1 MAFNTGNP
9 IGSTDARDLS
19 DNAENLDIALGTLSP
34 RWKDRFGNNRDSFE
48 GRLAKG
54 SFYRVGTFSAGY
66 TLTNM
71 RQTLEY
77 GGHEYSWSG
86 TFPKVVAAGATPTS
100 SGGIGAGAWVDRTDD
115 ALRGDIGVVFKCF
128 NSVSEMVSDQ
138 SLQPGQYVKT
148 VSYYYSYGV
157 DKYGSSGGNT
167 YVIENKS
174 AGSFDDGGSY
184 IFLANGN
191 VARGLFENGV
201 DVLQFG
207 AKRDGVSD
215 DTIAIQ
221 SAIDYSR
228 RFVAITAGLI
238 SAAGPVVRVPA
249 GVYAIKTVTRK
260 SGVTIEGEGSRSTY
274 FVSLPQSPGV
284 TFGAFEISTG
294 PVVASHLRGV
304 CICGGATTTSNVPTN
319 SWQYGIYTHAKWDTN
334 NYPLGCGLWY
344 SNYEDVYVKSFK
356 FGEWSRAGYTWANS
370 LRPNQFISYIN
381 CTFLVTT
388 DGVARRFTG
397 QHGQISI
404 IGGDNGGLSGLVAE
418 RAIMCYYDPDPSTT
432 ADNNSGYGEST
443 SDTAN
448 TGDAVRAPELIKFTG
463 GASIQRSK
471 IGCQIENSEGVS
483 FDSCWFESL
492 GAAFSIRSDSS
503 VSVTNSRFANAADGN
518 KLGGAGGGYLI
529 DMSTSD
535 KFDFGIGNVIRG
547 TLDNI
552 FEPGLDFAVL
562 HKLTTAPVNRSTL
575 GKTNVLSP
583 PQYTA
588 TSTGL
593 VTLRAFKD
601 VFVRAYQS
609 DLSVKIENIDSF
621 LMPGEIL
628 IIRAWNGPITLKNT
642 GNINL
647 LGSSEVTVGLNG
659 KIMLTRTYNYSS
671 KDFELVSIYNPPVSS
686 APTSGGYYAKG
697 TMLYK
702 TDPAPGASPGW
713 ICTTAGL
720 AGSGAVFTQMPA
732 LLSS

>member
-1 MAFNTGNP
+1 MTTFKTGNP

-71 RQTLEY
+71 RQTLEHN
-77 GGHEYSWSG
+77 GLEYSWSG
-86 TFPKVVAAGATPTS
+86 SFPKIVAAGSTPTPVS
-100 SGGIGAGAWVDRTDD
+100 NGNWVDRS
-115 ALRGDIGVVFKCF
+115 GDVIKQDLNVIIRTFDNVA
-128 NSVSEMVSDQ
+128 EMVADA
-138 SLQPGQYVKT
+138 SLTIGRVVST
-148 VSYYYSYGV
+148 ISYYSTWTSDEYSAG
-157 DKYGSSGGNT
+157 GGNT
-167 YVIENKS
+167 YVIEGRS

-184 IFLANGN
+184 IFLANGM
-191 VARGLFENGV
+191 VARGLFPSGV

-207 AKRDGVSD
+207 AKRDGVTD
-215 DTIAIQ
+215 DTVAIQ
-221 SAIDYSR
+221 NAINYSR
-228 RFVAITAGLI
+228 RFVAISGGLVSTAG
-238 SAAGPVVRVPA
+238 PTVRVPA
-249 GVYAIKTVTRK
+249 GVYAIKTIVRK
-260 SGVTIEGEGSRSTY
+260 SGVTIEGDGSRCTY

-304 CICGGATTTSNVPTN
+304 CICGGTTTTSNVPTN
-319 SWQYGIYTHAKWDTN
+319 SGQYGIYTHAKWNTD
-334 NYPLGCGLWY
+334 NYPIGCGLWY

-418 RAIMCYYDPDPSTT
+418 RAFMAYYDPDPSTT
-432 ADNNSGYGEST
+432 ADNNSGFGEST
-443 SDTAN
+443 ADTAN
-448 TGDAVRAPELIKFTG
+448 TGAAVRAPELMHLSG

-471 IGCQIENSEGVS
+471 IGCQIENSEGIS

-492 GAAFSIRSDSS
+492 GAAFSIRSESS
-503 VSVTNSRFANAADGN
+503 VSVINSRFANAADGN

-529 DMSTSD
+529 DMSTKD
-535 KFDFGIGNVIRG
+535 KFDFGIGNVIKG

-552 FEPGLDFAVL
+552 FKPGLDFAIL
-562 HKLTTAPVNRSTL
+562 HKLTTAPVNRSTM

-583 PQYTA
+583 PQYTT

-593 VTLRAFKD
+593 VTLRALKD

-621 LMPGEIL
+621 LMPGELL
-628 IIRAWNGPITLKNT
+628 IIRAWNGPITLKDT

-647 LGSSEVTVGLNG
+647 LGSSEVTVGLDG
-659 KIMLTRTYNYSS
+659 KIMLTRTYNYSG

-686 APTSGGYYAKG
+686 VPTSGGYYAKG

-702 TDPAPGASPGW
+702 ANPAPSASPGW

-720 AGSGAVFTQMPA
+720 AGAGAVFTQMPA